1 VLEDGQPIGRIRL
14 ARECSPSIW
23 LWNVTMP
30 LPGPP
35 FGEAKNIGEA
45 KAQFKAAWLVFKD
58 KVGSDALAKAYAE
71 MNHAN
76 RPERYRR

>member
-1 VLEDGQPIGRIRL
+1 
-14 ARECSPSIW
+14 
-23 LWNVTMP
+23 MP